1 VSRTSG
7 DAVAELREMS
17 YTINALVKS
26 TVTIRE
32 PDMAKTSAKKK
43 PVNLYQMDPA
53 HAKKLVASLTPRE
66 KQTAERIAMGV
77 PQAQIA
83 KELGISP
90 KTLDI
95 FRGKVK
101 KKLGTTMHGIPRVWF
116 CALAAK

>member
-1 VSRTSG
+1 
-7 DAVAELREMS
+7 
-17 YTINALVKS
+17 
-26 TVTIRE
+26 
-32 PDMAKTSAKKK
+32 MAKTIAKKK
-43 PVNLYQMDPA
+43 AFNNPFQMDPA
-53 HAKKLVASLTPRE
+53 QAKRLVESLTPRE
-66 KQTAERIAMGV
+66 KQTAERIAMGL

-116 CALAAK
+116 CAMTAK

>member
-1 VSRTSG
+1 MNT
-7 DAVAELREMS
+7 AA
-17 YTINALVKS
+17 IVKGP
-26 TVTIRE
+26 I
-32 PDMAKTSAKKK
+32 MAKTSAKKS
-43 PVNLYQMDPA
+43 NAFQMDPA
-53 HAKKLVASLTPRE
+53 QAKKLVESLTPRE
-66 KQTAERIAMGV
+66 KQTAERIAMGL

-116 CALAAK
+116 CAMTAK